1 MPRIFPRL
9 GNHRFNR
16 CANERGASC
25 SNDDAL
31 HLLEHFIDGSITAMC
46 DDLQIFGGD
55 LFKNSQ
61 K

>member
-1 MPRIFPRL
+1 ML
-9 GNHRFNR
+9 ER
-16 CANERGASC
+16 CASRS
-25 SNDDAL
+25 S
-31 HLLEHFIDGSITAMC
+31 EHFIDGSITAMC